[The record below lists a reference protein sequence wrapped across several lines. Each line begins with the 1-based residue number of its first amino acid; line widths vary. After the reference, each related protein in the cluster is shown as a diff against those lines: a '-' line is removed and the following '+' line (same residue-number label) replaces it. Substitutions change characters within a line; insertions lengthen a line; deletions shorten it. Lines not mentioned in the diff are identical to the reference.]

1 MAHEHIKPSCI
12 SYSSMFAY
20 NQNQRWQSLAKN
32 CGREDLLSD
41 WSLGLEQTEP
51 GYAGIQLAGANPPT
65 VRLLQLVLSPLA
77 LFNPSIDM
85 SQWT

>member
-1 MAHEHIKPSCI
+1 MASMAHEHIKPSCI

-32 CGREDLLSD
+32 WGREDLLSD

-51 GYAGIQLAGANPPT
+51 GYAGDTAS
-65 VRLLQLVLSPLA
+65 RS
-77 LFNPSIDM
+77 
-85 SQWT
+85 